1 VAQAQHVEPFKISV
15 SDAQVADL
23 RRRLADTRWPDQIPG
38 SGWDYGCDLAWLQD
52 LAAYWADGFDWR
64 SQEDRLNSLDHFT
77 TLIDGQNIHFI
88 HQRSPHPEALPLL
101 ISHGWPGSV
110 VEFLDIIGPL
120 TDPTAHGGDAAD
132 AFHVIAPSLPG
143 YAWSGPTTDRGW
155 GVDRTARAF
164 AVLPDR
170 LGYDAYGV
178 QGGDWG
184 SMISRQIAQVDP
196 GHVVGCH
203 VNMMTGG
210 PAGADDDFDD
220 ITPLEQQH
228 MDRGRWYMAEDNGYF
243 RIQET
248 RPQTLGTGL
257 NDSPAGLL
265 SWIGEKFH
273 GWTDHDGDPLT
284 AVDRDQLLTNV
295 SVYWFTGTI
304 NSSTRMY
311 FETMGAPVAGLG
323 ATGDVPLG
331 VSTFPKELFIARRR
345 WVEAAH
351 NLTFWA
357 DHETGGHFA
366 AMEQPAVLV
375 DDIRTFFRNLR

>member
-1 VAQAQHVEPFKISV
+1 MPETISGFTVAVTDGEI
-15 SDAQVADL
+15 DDL
-23 RRRLADTRWPDQIPG
+23 HRRLAATRWPDQIPDT
-38 SGWDYGCDLAWLQD
+38 GWDYGCDLEWLQD

-228 MDRGRWYMAEDNGYF
+228 MDRGKWYMAEDNGYF

-323 ATGDVPLG
+323 ATGAVPLG

-357 DHETGGHFA
+357 DHEMGGHFA

>member
-1 VAQAQHVEPFKISV
+1 MPETISGFTVAVTDGEI
-15 SDAQVADL
+15 DDL
-23 RRRLADTRWPDQIPG
+23 HRRLAATRWPDQIPDT
-38 SGWDYGCDLAWLQD
+38 GWDYGCDLEWLQG

-228 MDRGRWYMAEDNGYF
+228 MDRGKWYMAEDNGYF

-323 ATGDVPLG
+323 ATGAVPLG

>member
-1 VAQAQHVEPFKISV
+1 V
-15 SDAQVADL
+15 
-23 RRRLADTRWPDQIPG
+23 
-38 SGWDYGCDLAWLQD
+38 
-52 LAAYWADGFDWR
+52 
-64 SQEDRLNSLDHFT
+64 
-77 TLIDGQNIHFI
+77 
-88 HQRSPHPEALPLL
+88 
-101 ISHGWPGSV
+101 
-110 VEFLDIIGPL
+110 
-120 TDPTAHGGDAAD
+120 
-132 AFHVIAPSLPG
+132 LPG
-143 YAWSGPTTDRGW
+143 
-155 GVDRTARAF
+155 
-164 AVLPDR
+164 R
-170 LGYDAYGV
+170 LGYDVYGV

-184 SMISRQIAQVDP
+184 SMISRQIAQVDSD
-196 GHVVGCH
+196 HVVGCH

-273 GWTDHDGDPLT
+273 GWTDHDGDPFT

-311 FETMGAPVAGLG
+311 YETMGAPVADLG
-323 ATGDVPLG
+323 ATGAVPLG
-331 VSTFPKELFIARRR
+331 VSTFPKELFVARRR

-357 DHETGGHFA
+357 DHGTGGHFA